1 MPQPDIIPAPDKD
14 ANKAIELLKTYVKE
28 VEVFATQ
35 AFSVATAAK
44 EASNNAKICAANA
57 AKNPLNKTT
66 NVEYIKMQ
74 ATAAS
79 KHSKEAS
86 EAVQDI
92 SRYINNVTTILNN
105 IEKGRLFNDHRV
117 FPKKTEA
124 IAKIKI
130 YYSDMID
137 YEEHAKNSKIS
148 AAKYAEQAKKSLIEN
163 DPDVRTYRDLVTESN
178 NLKNDLEGIKNNAE
192 EINTIKKPIDTSSD
206 AKSFLKDYDIK
217 DIILSINVIIGN
229 IIAKNILLENIGDK
243 YNEIENIIAKDI
255 AKDIANN
262 LLIIHYKKEYNT
274 NIKLAEKY
282 LKETI
287 EILYQKINNT
297 LDFVINNYK
306 NMITRLRDENET
318 RNEEN
323 ITSYKTIIEN
333 NKRDLDSIFTS
344 VFLNTTV
351 LKDVKNKT
359 SDKYNEYKILKE
371 ELMADV
377 ADNAGAGDGGV
388 PDDAASGSATGS
400 AAVHVTGNDGG
411 VDDAASS
418 PGADPGDGGADPGD
432 GGGVDDA
439 ASSPGADPG
448 DGGADPGD
456 GGADPD
462 DAAADPDDAAAGSAG
477 AAPGDDG
484 AVPDNDGAVPGNDG
498 ETDSKKEALN
508 KNIAIYINQA
518 YDETKFNLP
527 EQIHIDPNTF
537 GDNSISLPLDYC
549 VEYPTIINDDFSK
562 NGKTFTFYRM
572 LINEAGFQKYFINN
586 VIKTSVIHITLTN
599 ISENDD
605 THLLSI
611 RLKDMKNI
619 QTSLLQKLKKSF
631 GISKED
637 KITLNNMRKAITFFV
652 GMKDGKVNFSNINKF
667 RSVTKS
673 GNSNSFPDPK
683 LKFKNIKYILFLG
696 KLQKKEGEDGD
707 NYITTDDAVQFNISK
722 VIYIYSE
729 NIPNTD
735 RFEKVKAETDIF
747 SKKILYCLY
756 NIDYITF
763 TGNYLNYILQE
774 LSLKGGNKDEP
785 RPPPPNRFF
794 TAGSGGNNQ
803 IDVINNLEVN
813 NNNKDFKE
821 VHEEDVIISDKIIKK
836 KGNKIQ
842 KKLTKT
848 KKVPEKAYDIAKE
861 KAPKKAPKKL
871 LIDFS

>member
-1 MPQPDIIPAPDKD
+1 MSQPVIPERDKVVSES
-14 ANKAIELLKTYVKE
+14 IESLDKNVKD
-28 VEVFATQ
+28 VKSYAAQ
-35 AFSVATAAK
+35 ALSAATAAR
-44 EASNNAKICAANA
+44 EASNDAKICAKNA
-57 AKNPLNKTT
+57 AGKPS
-66 NVEYIKMQ
+66 NVEYIKEQ

-79 KHSKEAS
+79 EHSKKAS
-86 EAVQDI
+86 DAFQDI
-92 SRYINNVTTILNN
+92 SLYINDVTKILNKITTN
-105 IEKGRLFNDHRV
+105 RLFNEHRV
-117 FPKKTEA
+117 IGKKNEA
-124 IAKIKI
+124 IAKIQEYLGNIIRYKR
-130 YYSDMID
+130 
-137 YEEHAKNSKIS
+137 EAKKSVIS
-148 AAKYAEQAKKSLIEN
+148 TLKYAEQAKKSLMEN
-163 DPDVRTYRDLVTESN
+163 DPVVRTCRDLVTESN
-178 NLKNDLEGIKNNAE
+178 NLKNDLEKIKNNAE
-192 EINTIKKPIDTSSD
+192 EINEIKNPIDDNYRDAESFFKYSD
-206 AKSFLKDYDIK
+206 IES
-217 DIILSINVIIGN
+217 IILSINVIIGN
-229 IIAKNILLENIGDK
+229 IIAKNMSLNSIDDK
-243 YNEIENIIAKDI
+243 YKEIEKIIANDIVKDI
-255 AKDIANN
+255 SNK
-262 LLIIHYKKEYNT
+262 LLIRQHKRDYNT

-282 LKETI
+282 LNETI
-287 EILYQKINNT
+287 DILCQIINNT

-306 NMITRLRDENET
+306 NMIKRLSDENEK
-318 RNEEN
+318 RNEDN
-323 ITSYKTIIEN
+323 IRLYNTIIEN
-333 NKRDLDSIFTS
+333 NKRDLDSTFTS
-344 VFLNTTV
+344 YSLNTTV

-359 SDKYNEYKILKE
+359 SDKYNEYLDLKNK
-371 ELMADV
+371 LMAAV
-377 ADNAGAGDGGV
+377 ASAVSIADNAGTGYGGV
-388 PDDAASGSATGS
+388 PDDAASGAADGLGASDAVSDAAASGAADGS
-400 AAVHVTGNDGG
+400 APTTPVANGNGFPVHV
-411 VDDAASS
+411 
-418 PGADPGDGGADPGD
+418 PGDGGDDP
-432 GGGVDDA
+432 
-439 ASSPGADPG
+439 
-448 DGGADPGD
+448 
-456 GGADPD
+456 
-462 DAAADPDDAAAGSAG
+462 AAGEI
-477 AAPGDDG
+477 DR
-484 AVPDNDGAVPGNDG
+484 
-498 ETDSKKEALN
+498 KKRALN
-508 KNIAIYINQA
+508 NNIAIYINQA

-549 VEYPTIINDDFSK
+549 VEYPTIINDEFSK

-572 LINEAGFQKYFINN
+572 LINQAGFQKYFIND

-619 QTSLLQKLKKSF
+619 QTSILQKIKKGI
-631 GISKED
+631 GISRED

-673 GNSNSFPDPK
+673 GNSNSFSDPK

-696 KLQKKEGEDGD
+696 KLQTEEEDGD

-735 RFEKVKAETDIF
+735 CFEKVKAETDIF

-774 LSLKGGNKDEP
+774 LKLKGGNKDEH
-785 RPPPPNRFF
+785 RPVPPDNFF
-794 TAGSGGNNQ
+794 AGGNNQ

-821 VHEEDVIISDKIIKK
+821 VHEEDVIINDKIIKK